1 MSSWRDS
8 KDALAMML
16 TLPPM
21 ELMANCRPNGSAQ
34 LGNKDVDPQQGA
46 DPNFDELDVELT
58 AVLLGVGQGCR
69 TSFARLYNLT
79 QRRLFSIVLKIQTN
93 HSEAEEVLQE
103 VYLKAWN
110 RCAQFDARKGQVI
123 CWLAGIARYS
133 AIDNLR
139 RLDSR
144 PQGRFAAADD
154 DPYEGLAS
162 NELQPLELVIE
173 AREAG
178 AVKRCLYD
186 LSIQQREIL
195 YLAFY
200 DGLTHAEIARRLG
213 RPLGTVK
220 SWLRHSLA
228 IMRPALA
235 QYV

>member
-1 MSSWRDS
+1 
-8 KDALAMML
+8 MML
-16 TLPPM
+16 ILPPM
-21 ELMANCRPNGSAQ
+21 DLMANCRPSGSTQ
-34 LGNKDVDPQQGA
+34 LGNKGVDTQQGA
-46 DPNFDELDVELT
+46 DANFDELDIQLT
-58 AVLLGVGQGCR
+58 AALHGVEQGCR

-93 HSEAEEVLQE
+93 HADAEEVLQE

-110 RCAQFDARKGQVI
+110 RCAQFDARKGKVI

-139 RLDSR
+139 RLHSR
-144 PQGRFAAADD
+144 PRGRFAAADDD

-162 NELQPLELVIE
+162 TELQPLELVIE

-178 AVKRCLYD
+178 AVKRCMND

-200 DGLTHAEIARRLG
+200 DGLTHAEIAHRLG

-220 SWLRHSLA
+220 SWIRNSLA
-228 IMRPALA
+228 VMRPALTEFA
-235 QYV
+235 DAS

>member
-1 MSSWRDS
+1 
-8 KDALAMML
+8 MML
-16 TLPPM
+16 ILPPM
-21 ELMANCRPNGSAQ
+21 DLMANCRPSGSTQ
-34 LGNKDVDPQQGA
+34 LGNKGVDTQQGA
-46 DPNFDELDVELT
+46 DANFDELDIELT
-58 AVLLGVGQGCR
+58 AALHGVEQGCR

-93 HSEAEEVLQE
+93 HADAEEVLQE

-110 RCAQFDARKGQVI
+110 RCAQFDARKGKVI

-139 RLDSR
+139 RLHSR
-144 PQGRFAAADD
+144 PRGRFAAADDD

-162 NELQPLELVIE
+162 TELQPLELVIE

-178 AVKRCLYD
+178 AVKRCMND

-200 DGLTHAEIARRLG
+200 DGLTHAEIAHRLG

-220 SWLRHSLA
+220 SWIRNSLA
-228 IMRPALA
+228 VMRPALTEFA
-235 QYV
+235 DAS

>member
-1 MSSWRDS
+1 
-8 KDALAMML
+8 MML
-16 TLPPM
+16 ILPPM
-21 ELMANCRPNGSAQ
+21 DLMANCRPSGSTQ
-34 LGNKDVDPQQGA
+34 LGNKGVDTQQGA
-46 DPNFDELDVELT
+46 DANFDELDIQLT
-58 AVLLGVGQGCR
+58 AALHGVEQGCR

-93 HSEAEEVLQE
+93 HADAEEVLQE

-110 RCAQFDARKGQVI
+110 RCAQFDARKGKVI

-144 PQGRFAAADD
+144 PRGRFAAADDD

-162 NELQPLELVIE
+162 TELQPLELVIE

-178 AVKRCLYD
+178 AVKRCMND

-220 SWLRHSLA
+220 SWIRNSLA
-228 IMRPALA
+228 VMRPALTEFA
-235 QYV
+235 DAS

>member
-1 MSSWRDS
+1 
-8 KDALAMML
+8 MMF

-21 ELMANCRPNGSAQ
+21 ELMANCRPSGSAR
-34 LGNKDVDPQQGA
+34 LGNKGVDTQQGA
-46 DPNFDELDVELT
+46 DPNFDDLNIELT
-58 AVLLGVGQGCR
+58 ALLHGVAQGCR

-93 HSEAEEVLQE
+93 HAEAEEVLQE

-133 AIDNLR
+133 AIDSLR

-154 DPYEGLAS
+154 DDPYEGLAS
-162 NELQPLELVIE
+162 TDLQPLELVIE
-173 AREAG
+173 ASEAG
-178 AVKRCLYD
+178 AVKRCMYD
-186 LSIQQREIL
+186 LSIQPREIV

-200 DGLTHAEIARRLG
+200 DGLSHAEIARRIG

-220 SWLRHSLA
+220 SWLRKSLA
-228 IMRPALA
+228 VMRPALTEYA
-235 QYV
+235 DTV

>member
-1 MSSWRDS
+1 MMSILS
-8 KDALAMML
+8 
-16 TLPPM
+16 PM
-21 ELMANCRPNGSAQ
+21 ELMANCRPIGSAQ
-34 LGNKDVDPQQGA
+34 LGNKGVDPEQGA

-58 AVLLGVGQGCR
+58 AVLHGVGQGCR

-154 DPYEGLAS
+154 DDPYEGLAS

-178 AVKRCLYD
+178 AVKRCMYD

>member
-1 MSSWRDS
+1 
-8 KDALAMML
+8 
-16 TLPPM
+16 
-21 ELMANCRPNGSAQ
+21 MANCRPSGSAQ
-34 LGNKDVDPQQGA
+34 LGNKGVDPQQGA
-46 DPNFDELDVELT
+46 DSNIDELDIELA
-58 AVLLGVGQGCR
+58 AVLHGVGQGCR
-69 TSFARLYNLT
+69 TSFARLYSLT

-93 HSEAEEVLQE
+93 HAEAEDVLQE

-133 AIDNLR
+133 AIDNVR

-144 PQGRFAAADD
+144 PRGHFAAADDD

-162 NELQPLELVIE
+162 TELQPLELVIE

-178 AVKRCLYD
+178 AVKRCMYD
-186 LSIQQREIL
+186 LSIQKREIL

-213 RPLGTVK
+213 WPLGTVK
-220 SWLRHSLA
+220 SWLRKSLSV
-228 IMRPALA
+228 MRPALA

>member
-1 MSSWRDS
+1 
-8 KDALAMML
+8 MML
-16 TLPPM
+16 ILPPM
-21 ELMANCRPNGSAQ
+21 DLMANCRPSGSTQ
-34 LGNKDVDPQQGA
+34 LGNKGVDTQQGA
-46 DPNFDELDVELT
+46 DANFDELDIELT
-58 AVLLGVGQGCR
+58 AALHGVEQGCR

-93 HSEAEEVLQE
+93 HADAEEVLQE

-110 RCAQFDARKGQVI
+110 RCAQFDARKGKVI

-139 RLDSR
+139 RLHSR
-144 PQGRFAAADD
+144 PRGRFAAADDD

-162 NELQPLELVIE
+162 TELQPLELVIE

-178 AVKRCLYD
+178 AVKRCMND

-195 YLAFY
+195 HLAFY
-200 DGLTHAEIARRLG
+200 DGLTHAEIAHRLG

-220 SWLRHSLA
+220 SWIRNSLA
-228 IMRPALA
+228 VMRPALTEFA
-235 QYV
+235 DAS

>member
-1 MSSWRDS
+1 
-8 KDALAMML
+8 MML
-16 TLPPM
+16 ILPPM
-21 ELMANCRPNGSAQ
+21 ELTANCRPTGSAQ
-34 LGNKDVDPQQGA
+34 LGDKGVDTQQRA
-46 DPNFDELDVELT
+46 EANFDELDIELT
-58 AVLLGVGQGCR
+58 AVLHGVGQGCR

-93 HSEAEEVLQE
+93 HADAEEVLQE

-144 PQGRFAAADD
+144 PQGRFAAAGDD

-162 NELQPLELVIE
+162 NELQPLERVIE

-178 AVKRCLYD
+178 AVKRCMYD

-200 DGLTHAEIARRLG
+200 DGLSHTEIARRLG

-220 SWLRHSLA
+220 SWLRNSLA
-228 IMRPALA
+228 VMRPALTEYA
-235 QYV
+235 DAS

>member
-1 MSSWRDS
+1 
-8 KDALAMML
+8 
-16 TLPPM
+16 
-21 ELMANCRPNGSAQ
+21 MANSRASGSAQ
-34 LGNKDVDPQQGA
+34 LGNKGVATQQGA
-46 DPNFDELDVELT
+46 DANFDEIDIELT
-58 AVLLGVGQGCR
+58 ALLHGVGQGCR
-69 TSFARLYNLT
+69 TSFARLYHLT
-79 QRRLFSIVLKIQTN
+79 QRRLLSIVLKIQTN
-93 HSEAEEVLQE
+93 HADAEEVLQE

-133 AIDNLR
+133 AIDSVR

-144 PQGRFAAADD
+144 PRGRFAAADDD

-162 NELQPLELVIE
+162 TELQPLELIIE

-220 SWLRHSLA
+220 SWLRNSLA
-228 IMRPALA
+228 VMRPALTEYA
-235 QYV
+235 DAS